1 MGALLSSFAGA
12 AALILSF
19 DPELIQITLLSLY
32 VSLLGVFFAGI
43 LAMPFGIFLGLRDF
57 RGKRLVVNII
67 NTFMGLPPVI
77 VGLFLFLLFSRQGV
91 FGGAALLFT
100 PEIMVLAQFI
110 IAFPIITGVTLSA
123 IGGMEKDV
131 LDLIVSIGT
140 TRFQR
145 ISLILYEIRYGL
157 LTALMAGLGRAF
169 SEVGAVIIV
178 GGNIRHH
185 TRILTTT
192 IVLETSRGEFERAI
206 ALGIILLAL
215 AFAINYVITSVQED
229 SLR

>member
-1 MGALLSSFAGA
+1 MGALLSSLTGA
-12 AALILSF
+12 ATLILSF

-57 RGKRLVVNII
+57 TGKRLAVNTI

-100 PEIMVLAQFI
+100 PEIMALAQFI

-185 TRILTTT
+185 TRVLTTS
-192 IVLETSRGEFERAI
+192 IVLETSRGEFERAM

-215 AFAINYVITSVQED
+215 AFTINYVITVVQED